1 MTTSEVSGFSSDP
14 RVWMNHLVGSLPLAL
29 VEAAWTPAAVP
40 SLPVSSG
47 AWYESWFRESV
58 RESRAYKEH
67 GVIVIT
73 AAALAQD
80 VVGVAIANFGDA
92 AVGAS
97 IPVVTCPF
105 LISRQC

>member
-1 MTTSEVSGFSSDP
+1 MIFSFVS
-14 RVWMNHLVGSLPLAL
+14 V
-29 VEAAWTPAAVP
+29 
-40 SLPVSSG
+40 VS
-47 AWYESWFRESV
+47 ARCD
-58 RESRAYKEH
+58 H

-105 LISRQC
+105 RISRQC